1 MKVKFYR
8 DIQKYLGPIFN
19 LSLRFVVH
27 LFIFGSLFFFFKN
40 YFDMSLRFGVI
51 AAFLVA
57 VGNEIV
63 EAVNKVENS
72 FHTRYVF
79 KRDRLLAGLAF
90 LYTTVI
96 ITLHWAFATF
106 FAPLSLMALTSY
118 MDSKLIRV
126 KTAKRNLIKP
136 FADITACTLG
146 PLACILVLRFIK

>member
-72 FHTRYVF
+72 FHTNYVF
-79 KRDRLLAGLAF
+79 KRDRLLTGLALF
-90 LYTTVI
+90 YTTI
-96 ITLHWAFATF
+96 IVGLDWAFATL

-146 PLACILVLRFIK
+146 PLVCVLVLRFIK